1 MTKEELREKVIEG
14 IADLLRCSS
23 FSFEYRVKKKPEGVK
38 VISEVTQEQLD
49 AIMANAKKTKQE
61 KQEDKCSDDLF
72 EEGDNETTDAN

>member
-1 MTKEELREKVIEG
+1 MKSKMTKEEQREKVIEG

-23 FSFEYRVKKKPEGVK
+23 FSFEYRVKKKPEGIK

-49 AIMANAKKTKQE
+49 AIIAGVKEQ
-61 KQEDKCSDDLF
+61 QDKCSDDYF

>member
-1 MTKEELREKVIEG
+1 MKSKMTKEELREKVIEG

-49 AIMANAKKTKQE
+49 AIMAKAKEKKQN
-61 KQEDKCSDDLF
+61 KR
-72 EEGDNETTDAN
+72 T

>member
-1 MTKEELREKVIEG
+1 MTKEEQREKVIEG

-23 FSFEYRVKKKPEGVK
+23 FSFEYRVKKKPEGIK

-49 AIMANAKKTKQE
+49 AIMANVKKTKQE
-61 KQEDKCSDDLF
+61 KQDKRSDDFF